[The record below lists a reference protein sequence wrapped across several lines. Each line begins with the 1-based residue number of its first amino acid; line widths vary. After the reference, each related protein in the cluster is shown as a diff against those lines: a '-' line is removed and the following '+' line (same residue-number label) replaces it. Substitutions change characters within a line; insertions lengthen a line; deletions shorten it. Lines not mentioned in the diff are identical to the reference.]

1 MFEDSLYAVK
11 TASKAGFPVC
21 SIYDA
26 YSRDNT
32 EEIRTFSDIYVKDFY
47 EIESCQVFQ
56 RKNSSYTD
64 CQKEDKEV
72 QNENSAYNCRK

>member
-11 TASKAGFPVC
+11 TASEAGFPVC

-47 EIESCQVFQ
+47 EIKNCQVFQ
-56 RKNSSYTD
+56 RKK
-64 CQKEDKEV
+64 Q
-72 QNENSAYNCRK
+72 